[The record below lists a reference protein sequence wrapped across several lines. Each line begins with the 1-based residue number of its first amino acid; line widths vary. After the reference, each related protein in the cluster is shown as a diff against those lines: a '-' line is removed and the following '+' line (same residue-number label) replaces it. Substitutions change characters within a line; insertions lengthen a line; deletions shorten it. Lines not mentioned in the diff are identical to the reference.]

1 MNPSGPV
8 ASAVPR
14 TRRVP
19 GLPRTRRHNDN
30 KDPLWGGC
38 PQGGR
43 RCQQPCG
50 SISEKHRARV
60 PGRLRPLL
68 HPEARVAWT
77 RGPCS
82 GFRDACMSPG
92 VSKGIASCRR
102 GRRVSGVLAAGLM
115 GLVRSRPWED
125 LGFSLE
131 SWESV
136 QEDETR
142 GMGRRWGSVGSPGG
156 GSPLARGLG
165 FCGSIQDP
173 GAVARLGGHR

>member
-1 MNPSGPV
+1 MGRPPSGWEK
-8 ASAVPR
+8 VPAALR
-14 TRRVP
+14 EHIRET
-19 GLPRTRRHNDN
+19 
-30 KDPLWGGC
+30 
-38 PQGGR
+38 QGKS
-43 RCQQPCG
+43 PW
-50 SISEKHRARV
+50 RA
-60 PGRLRPLL
+60 
-68 HPEARVAWT
+68 PEAGVAWT

-115 GLVRSRPWED
+115 GLVRSRPWEH

-131 SWESV
+131 SWEPV
-136 QEDETR
+136 REDETR

-156 GSPLARGLG
+156 GSPLAGGLG

-173 GAVARLGGHR
+173 GAVARLGGPQATALLRLLSCPGG